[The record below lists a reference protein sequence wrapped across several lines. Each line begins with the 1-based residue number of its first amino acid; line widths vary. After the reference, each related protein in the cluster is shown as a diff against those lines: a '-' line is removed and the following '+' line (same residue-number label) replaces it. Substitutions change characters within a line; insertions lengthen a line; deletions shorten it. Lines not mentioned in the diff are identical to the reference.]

1 MLAQLEEQF
10 QRPLTAKDTGNG
22 RNGIGS
28 VMDMVLTRC
37 EVQKSKLVWGK
48 CLLSKFNARD
58 KIKPKVKFS
67 LPIDKRFV
75 K

>member
-1 MLAQLEEQF
+1 MLEM
-10 QRPLTAKDTGNG
+10 GSV
-22 RNGIGS
+22 S

-48 CLLSKFNARD
+48 CPLSKFNPRD
-58 KIKPKVKFS
+58 KIKPEVKFS

-75 K
+75 KGMVDGRKYLFYW